1 MDVAS
6 DTTSAVAASSGDG
19 GETKSDGSPKPV
31 TTEVENDSFFYLIYY
46 LKKYK

>member
-31 TTEVENDSFFYLIYY
+31 TTEVENDSFLPNLLF
-46 LKKYK
+46 KKYK